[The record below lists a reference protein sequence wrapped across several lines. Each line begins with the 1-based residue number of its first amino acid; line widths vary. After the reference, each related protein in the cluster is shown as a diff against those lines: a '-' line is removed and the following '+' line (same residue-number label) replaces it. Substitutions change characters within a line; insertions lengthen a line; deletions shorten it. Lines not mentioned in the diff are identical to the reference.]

1 MGKLLLVDGP
11 HALYRS
17 CWAHAELTYERAG
30 EEHKIGGVYGFINM
44 IRRAHEKVGSDVVVI
59 AWEDPQRHMRGF
71 RRMLFPEYKQRV
83 QADQEV
89 DYGIVE
95 LRQFVREQQKV
106 LSPAL
111 SLIGVLQAYAPEWEA
126 DDVLATVCRD
136 LGAQHEVVIFSG
148 DKDIFSL
155 INDRVNVMR
164 PLQDGYQMITPEV
177 WNEEHKVK
185 PGQWA
190 QVLALA
196 GDDSDNI
203 PGVKGIGFKTAEKLL
218 REHRDLEGILSAA
231 QAGQIKRFSE
241 AITAIA
247 DQIRLNLKLTTLNS
261 QVDLIWTQPQR
272 NEQAVVRKFREW
284 KFHSMTSFSEMQSV
298 LGMGTDGW

>member
-1 MGKLLLVDGP
+1 MGRLLIVDGP

-17 CWAHAELTYERAG
+17 CWAHAELAYERDGA
-30 EEHKIGGVYGFINM
+30 EHKIGGVYGFLNM
-44 IRRAHEKVGSDVVVI
+44 IRRVHEKVDSDAVVV
-59 AWEDPQRHMRGF
+59 AWEDPQRHVRGMR
-71 RRMLFPEYKQRV
+71 RSLFPAYKQKV

-89 DYGIVE
+89 DFGIVE

-106 LSPAL
+106 LSPML
-111 SLIGVLQAYAPEWEA
+111 SLIGILQAYAPEWEA
-126 DDVLATVCRD
+126 DDVLATVCTQLSR
-136 LGAQHEVVIFSG
+136 QHEVVVFSG
-148 DKDIFSL
+148 DKDILSL
-155 INDRVNVMR
+155 VRDGVTVMR
-164 PLQDGYQMITPEV
+164 PLQEGYQLITPEV
-177 WNEEHKVK
+177 WDEEHKV
-185 PGQWA
+185 PTGQWA

-203 PGVKGIGFKTAEKLL
+203 PGVRGIGFKTAEKLL

-231 QAGQIKRFSE
+231 KAGQIKRFSE
-241 AITAIA
+241 AITNLT
-247 DQIRLNLKLTTLNS
+247 DQIRLNLKLTTLNC

-298 LGMGTDGW
+298 LGMGTETW